1 MRIFASILILWMFV
15 LTLAQSRML
24 WLYLK
29 SLRLKSDLNLPA
41 AAHPPMLAVLCL
53 RGADP
58 FLRECIRRLVDS
70 DYPALTVRIVIDSDS
85 DPALEIVTAVL
96 VARPDARVE
105 VKVLP
110 DRLLRCSGKVSSLLH
125 ATDSLPDGCEI
136 VAWIDGDS
144 MLHASALRELAAGLT
159 NKHIGATSGNR
170 WYVPPDAGLSGLTR
184 MCWNG
189 FAVPTMNMFGILWGG
204 CMATRAD
211 YFRDPVLRS
220 LLANSFI
227 EDSTISSYVRSHG
240 MKTQMIGSAML
251 VNQESISFTNQYRF
265 AVRQLFTVRIDNS
278 RWPWLSSYMLAL
290 NSTLLFGL
298 ILLILPGVYAREWLG
313 AAYLLLLTVTVSAIP
328 IGHLNVRRILTS
340 RDESFPKLTWS
351 QLAMM
356 PAAIM
361 VPNQLNLA
369 STIHSFF
376 IHRLTWRGIT
386 YQFARQPKC
395 TVIDARSLAIQAD
408 AKLVQSVA

>member
-85 DPALEIVTAVL
+85 DPALEIVTSVL
-96 VARPDARVE
+96 AARPDDRVE

-144 MLHASALRELAAGLT
+144 MLHASALRELAAGLA

-204 CMATRAD
+204 CMETRAE
-211 YFRDPVLRS
+211 YLRDHVQRS
-220 LLANSFI
+220 LLAN
-227 EDSTISSYVRSHG
+227 
-240 MKTQMIGSAML
+240 
-251 VNQESISFTNQYRF
+251 
-265 AVRQLFTVRIDNS
+265 
-278 RWPWLSSYMLAL
+278 
-290 NSTLLFGL
+290 
-298 ILLILPGVYAREWLG
+298 
-313 AAYLLLLTVTVSAIP
+313 
-328 IGHLNVRRILTS
+328 
-340 RDESFPKLTWS
+340 
-351 QLAMM
+351 
-356 PAAIM
+356 
-361 VPNQLNLA
+361 
-369 STIHSFF
+369 
-376 IHRLTWRGIT
+376 
-386 YQFARQPKC
+386 
-395 TVIDARSLAIQAD
+395 
-408 AKLVQSVA
+408 